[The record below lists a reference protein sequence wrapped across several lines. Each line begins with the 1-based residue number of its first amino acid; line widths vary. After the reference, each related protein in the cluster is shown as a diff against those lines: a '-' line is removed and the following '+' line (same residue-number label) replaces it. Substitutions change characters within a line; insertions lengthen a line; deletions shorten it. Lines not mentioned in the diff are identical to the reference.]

1 MPNSTLQSSAKHE
14 VNDHREHPAMAVS
27 FNAKRLSSSW
37 PSRRSDLGIRR
48 KSFPETTLRA
58 NFFAET
64 TLAPQES
71 AKSLKAANF
80 FTEYGYTPPPICN
93 HPVAH

>member
-1 MPNSTLQSSAKHE
+1 
-14 VNDHREHPAMAVS
+14 MAVS

-80 FTEYGYTPPPICN
+80 FTEYGYTPPHMQPSGCALN
-93 HPVAH
+93 RVSASGARVG

>member
-1 MPNSTLQSSAKHE
+1 
-14 VNDHREHPAMAVS
+14 MAVS
-27 FNAKRLSSSW
+27 FNAKRVSSSW

-80 FTEYGYTPPPICN
+80 FTEYGYTPPPYATIRLRIKPGVRLRC
-93 HPVAH
+93 